1 MVTPPPPDQPANTV
15 VFGFRFEALF
25 RPILALVGV
34 QPGSARVTLDSF
46 LDVRFGP
53 WHLRT
58 PRSNVQEVQ
67 VTGPYQAW
75 KVIGPH
81 LSLADRGVTFGT
93 TASRGVCICFEQ
105 PVPAL
110 FPVDAL
116 KHPAVTVTVDDVDG
130 LVAALS

>member
-1 MVTPPPPDQPANTV
+1 MATPMPPDQPIGTV
-15 VFGFRFEALF
+15 VFGFRFEPRY
-25 RPILALVGV
+25 RPVLAVIGV
-34 QPGSARVTLDSF
+34 QPGSARVTVDSH

-58 PRSNVQEVQ
+58 PRSNVQQVQ
-67 VTGPYQAW
+67 ITGPYHPW
-75 KVIGPH
+75 KVVGPH

-110 FPVDAL
+110 FPVDVL
-116 KHPAVTVTVDDVDG
+116 KHSAVTVTVNDVEG

>member
-1 MVTPPPPDQPANTV
+1 MGIPPPADQPADTV
-15 VFGFRFEALF
+15 VFGFRFEPRY

-34 QPGSARVTLDSF
+34 HPGWARVTVGSF

-67 VTGPYQAW
+67 VTGPYQPW

-93 TASRGVCICFEQ
+93 TAARGACICFAQ
-105 PVPAL
+105 PVRAL
-110 FPVDAL
+110 FPVNVL
-116 KHPAVTVTVDDVDG
+116 KHPAVTVTVDDVAG